1 MKKYL
6 IRLYILKYLEDQV
19 IFERKMMGND
29 NLSIGALAKQ
39 VQCTVPTI
47 RYYEEIGLLPHATRA
62 ANGRRYYG
70 DADYKRLLFI
80 KRCRDFGF
88 PIEQVR
94 NLVSLFENGDRAC
107 VEVRD
112 LAQEHLNAVR
122 TKIAEFR
129 QLEVSLAAFVESC
142 DAACCGGTAK
152 DCTIIEDLSSTTSLS
167 GTGCGG
173 GASMGVPEDNPGF
186 VSLKRG

>member
-1 MKKYL
+1 
-6 IRLYILKYLEDQV
+6 
-19 IFERKMMGND
+19 MMGNE

-62 ANGRRYYG
+62 TNGRRYYG
-70 DADYKRLLFI
+70 DADHKRLLFI

-88 PIEQVR
+88 PIDQVR
-94 NLVSLFENGDRAC
+94 NLVNLFENGDRAC

-112 LAQEHLNAVR
+112 LAQEHLNAVQ

-129 QLEVSLAAFVESC
+129 QLEANLTAFVESC
-142 DAACCGGTAK
+142 DAACCGGTAN
-152 DCTIIEDLSSTTSLS
+152 DCTIIENLSSTGSIT
-167 GTGCGG
+167 GKGCGG
-173 GASMGVPEDNPGF
+173 GASMGVPADSTGF
-186 VSLKRG
+186 VSLKRS

>member
-1 MKKYL
+1 MK
-6 IRLYILKYLEDQV
+6 
-19 IFERKMMGND
+19 ND

-70 DADYKRLLFI
+70 EADHKRLLFI

-94 NLVSLFENGDRAC
+94 NLVSLFEEGDRSC

-112 LAQEHLNAVR
+112 VAQEHLNVVR
-122 TKIAEFR
+122 AKITEFR
-129 QLEVSLAAFVESC
+129 QLEASLAAFVDSC

-152 DCTIIEDLSSTTSLS
+152 DCTIIEDLSSVA
-167 GTGCGG
+167 GPGGAGCGG
-173 GASMGVPEDNPGF
+173 GASMGIPADTPGF

>member
-1 MKKYL
+1 MK
-6 IRLYILKYLEDQV
+6 D
-19 IFERKMMGND
+19 D

-70 DADYKRLLFI
+70 DADHMRLLFI

-94 NLVSLFENGDRAC
+94 NLVSLFEEGDRSC

-112 LAQEHLNAVR
+112 VAQEHLSAVR
-122 TKIAEFR
+122 AKIAEFR
-129 QLEVSLAAFVESC
+129 QLEASLVAFVDSC
-142 DAACCGGTAK
+142 NTACCGGTAK
-152 DCTIIEDLSSTTSLS
+152 DCTIIEDLSSTAGPASAA
-167 GTGCGG
+167 GCGG
-173 GASMGVPEDNPGF
+173 GASMGVPADTPGF
-186 VSLKRG
+186 ISLKRR

>member
-1 MKKYL
+1 M
-6 IRLYILKYLEDQV
+6 E
-19 IFERKMMGND
+19 ND

-94 NLVSLFENGDRAC
+94 NLVSLFENGDRSC

-112 LAQEHLNAVR
+112 VAQEHLNAVR
-122 TKIAEFR
+122 AKIAEFR
-129 QLEVSLAAFVESC
+129 QLEASLEDFVESC
-142 DAACCGGTAK
+142 DSACCGGTTR
-152 DCTIIEDLSSTTSLS
+152 DCTIIEDLSSTSS
-167 GTGCGG
+167 AIAAGCGG
-173 GASMGVPEDNPGF
+173 GASMGVPADASGF